1 MKKTLKNVKIR
12 DPSKICFVGTD
23 KFNLK
28 FVWSPRAKAEVAQ
41 LCLTLRLHEL

>member
-1 MKKTLKNVKIR
+1 MKKTRKNVKIQ
-12 DPSKICFVGTD
+12 DPSKILFVGTD

-28 FVWSPRAKAEVAQ
+28 FIWSPRAKAEVAQ